1 MIPGAISTKSAAK
14 APQQCANKVG
24 LITKAADA
32 AKTTKGGIKTVCC
45 KFLINDIIDVSSI
58 KQAIILLTLC
68 SVSSKNG
75 AIQGGF
81 LI

>member
-45 KFLINDIIDVSSI
+45 KIQILNTSGCHFLQSNHFVYSQNGSI
-58 KQAIILLTLC
+58 SCGLP
-68 SVSSKNG
+68 V
-75 AIQGGF
+75 
-81 LI
+81 